1 MLQLTFN
8 IQGEKGGGQ
17 SPGDLLA
24 LAVTTLDAVVWQ
36 HFSCNAATRRSI
48 YLSNLPLNVV
58 FNTPHGVLPGPTESC
73 TPVTASLYWLLC
85 VAIRNSQ

>member
-24 LAVTTLDAVVWQ
+24 LAATTLDAVVWQ

-58 FNTPHGVLPGPTESC
+58 FNTPHGALPGPTELHPSDC
-73 TPVTASLYWLLC
+73 IALLVIMC
-85 VAIRNSQ
+85 CN